1 VQGHGDRKSPSLAYV
16 FGVGPCSRCHATA
29 RVHSRCS
36 ARCLRQGIHTWLEGV
51 SLSASPA
58 GTAEEDA
65 GIDAAPAPADPPPA
79 GRHACAFTADE
90 PACALAGTP
99 FETWPAGS
107 ADGWASDAEF
117 ASDDFDSGAETERE
131 EGSDVTVMCDSD

>member
-1 VQGHGDRKSPSLAYV
+1 
-16 FGVGPCSRCHATA
+16 
-29 RVHSRCS
+29 VHSRCS

-58 GTAEEDA
+58 GTTEEDA
-65 GIDAAPAPADPPPA
+65 GMDAAAAPANPPPA

-99 FETWPAGS
+99 FESWPAGS